1 MLRKLLISFFIS
13 LFIPAFASTAT
24 AQDKVTV
31 RGIVIDAETNQAIL
45 YADIAFPELAIGTS
59 SNEKGE
65 FIIHSVPL
73 GTYKFSI
80 TYIGYKEYSIPLT
93 LKKDVDLKIKLQQQ
107 SLGLKEITVTAENST
122 SGATSSKIGSDAINN
137 TQASSLKEIMQ
148 LIPGNLS
155 ENPNLANP
163 GKISIREIGTDI
175 NSALGTS
182 VIVDNI
188 PLSND
193 GNMQNSI
200 STGGFTTVA
209 GTGVDIRQITVEN
222 IESITVDVGIPSAEH
237 GNLTS
242 GAVHITTKSGGSP
255 YNVKLQADP
264 RTKQVYLGKG
274 YLLKNNNGVVNVDF
288 GYTNSYQ
295 HLVKKTDQFKRINA
309 TTKYSKTFFR
319 NKSPLIFDMKLDFLS
334 SLDGKKWDPDMLK
347 EEEHFAQ
354 DKDIKGKISALWSLN
369 KTYITSLS
377 FDAAYSKTWQ
387 EGFEKKLESN
397 SSGANFFSTAT
408 INGEYEIFYG
418 PARYYSEVTYDGRPF
433 DLYSKLKAKLY
444 KKADFIINNILFGTE
459 WRTTGNNGEGRIF
472 DLTKPPAGVGKRPRP
487 FSDIPSLNQFSIFLE
502 DKITLDIGSTELN
515 IMAGIR
521 MDNIQPKRIFKTE
534 GSLHFDPRIN
544 ISYQL
549 LNIKNNNFFKDLTLR
564 LGFGQ
569 TTKAPTLTHLYPDK
583 DYNDKISFNY
593 YPDLIVSTT
602 KIVQDTR
609 NYNLEP
615 STSNKYEG
623 GFDFQIGKIKSRITG
638 FYEKYEGGFILDR
651 TYFPMYYRHYDIL
664 TSGMNPYYIAGE
676 GVFYNDKTT
685 GEPIAL
691 GYQDDEKFAN
701 YSQYRNASTR
711 IKRGLEYTVDF
722 GKIEAL
728 RTSFIVN
735 GAWLQTES
743 YSTDAPYWE
752 SESYT
757 VFEGSTST
765 QESFA
770 VKYPNQHGYGIVA
783 ERLNSNLNIITHIP
797 EIKMLLTLTMQI
809 VWFEKDR
816 RKIYDDYKLYALS
829 ELREYLNQPTLFSY
843 EKEEDF
849 YYYLPLSF
857 KEYDNVEHN
866 YEISDFESSLA
877 QQGIKKTA
885 KYRFEERV
893 LPPLFLCN
901 IKISKDISQ
910 RFKLSFYANN
920 FLNIRPWHLDDRN
933 GNYMRRNQQPY
944 FGADIKMQF

>member
-1 MLRKLLISFFIS
+1 MFRKLLTILFSS
-13 LFIPAFASTAT
+13 LFIPAFVSTAT
-24 AQDKVTV
+24 AQEKVTV
-31 RGIVIDAETNQAIL
+31 RGIIIDAETNQPIL
-45 YADIAFPELAIGTS
+45 YANIAFPELGIGTS
-59 SNEKGE
+59 SNGKGE

-73 GTYKFSI
+73 GTYNFSI
-80 TYIGYKEYSIPLT
+80 TYIGYKAYSISMT

-122 SGATSSKIGSDAINN
+122 SGGTSSIIGSDAIDHV
-137 TQASSLKEIMQ
+137 QASSLKEIMQ

-155 ENPNLANP
+155 ANPNLADP
-163 GKISIREIGTDI
+163 GKISIREIGTDV

-182 VIVDNI
+182 VIVDDI

-193 GNMQNSI
+193 GNMQKSI
-200 STGGFTTVA
+200 SASGFTSVA
-209 GTGVDIRQITVEN
+209 GTGVDIRQISVEN

-255 YNVKLQADP
+255 YNVKFQADP

-288 GYTNSYQ
+288 GYTKSYQ
-295 HLVKKTDQFKRINA
+295 HLTKQTDRFKRINA

-319 NKSPLIFDMKLDFLS
+319 NKSPLIIDLKLDFLS
-334 SLDGKKWDPDMLK
+334 SLDGWKWDPDMIL
-347 EEEHFAQ
+347 EEEHFAKDQ
-354 DKDIKGKISALWSLN
+354 DIKGKISALWSLN
-369 KTYITSLS
+369 KTYLTSLS

-387 EGFEKKLESN
+387 EGFEKTLESE
-397 SSGANFFSTAT
+397 SSGATFFSTAT
-408 INGEYEIFYG
+408 TDGEYEIFYG
-418 PARYYSEVTYDGRPF
+418 PSTYYSEVTYDGRPF
-433 DLYSKLKAKLY
+433 NLYSKLKAKLY
-444 KKADFIINNILFGTE
+444 KKTDFITNNILFGSE

-472 DLTKPPAGVGKRPRP
+472 DLTKPPAGRGDRPRP
-487 FSDIPSLNQFSIFLE
+487 FTDIPSLNQFSIFLE
-502 DKITLDIGSTELN
+502 DKITMDIGSTELD
-515 IMAGIR
+515 IMAGVR
-521 MDNIQPKRIFKTE
+521 MDNIQPKGIFKTE
-534 GSLHFDPRIN
+534 GNLNFDPRIN
-544 ISYQL
+544 IRYQI
-549 LNIKNNNFFKDLTLR
+549 LNNKNNNFFKNLTLR
-564 LGFGQ
+564 LGYGQ

-602 KIVQDTR
+602 KVVQDTR
-609 NYNLEP
+609 NYNLGP
-615 STSNKYEG
+615 STSKKYEG
-623 GFDFQIGKIKSRITG
+623 GFDFQIGKIKTRFTG
-638 FYEKYEGGFILDR
+638 FYEKYEGGFISDNIL
-651 TYFPMYYRHYDIL
+651 FPMYYRHYDIL
-664 TSGMNPYYIAGE
+664 NAGMNPYYIAGE

-685 GEPIAL
+685 GNAIAL

-701 YSQYRNASTR
+701 YSQYQNASTR
-711 IKRGLEYTVDF
+711 IKRGLEYTIDF
-722 GKIEAL
+722 GKIKVL

-735 GAWLQTES
+735 GAWLKTES

-752 SESYT
+752 REYYT
-757 VFEGSTST
+757 VFEGNIST

-783 ERLNSNLNIITHIP
+783 ERFNSNLNIITHIP
-797 EIKMLLTLTMQI
+797 EIKMLITLTTQA

-849 YYYLPLSF
+849 YYYVPLSY
-857 KEYDNVEHN
+857 KEYDNVEHQ
-866 YEISDFESSLA
+866 YKISDFESSLA
-877 QQGIKKTA
+877 QQGIKKAA
-885 KYRFEERV
+885 KYRFDERV

-920 FLNIRPWHLDDRN
+920 FLNIRPWHLDDRS
-933 GNYMRRNQQPY
+933 GNYLRRNQQPY